1 VKKPN
6 MNRFVLALLLGLLA
20 MSLPAWAPTFTVQL
34 TTRGLYLGILSMTF
48 ILLSGYADM
57 ISLAQMSFAA
67 IAGYV
72 IGIGTQKLG
81 MSHLVLAPLGILA
94 ALLLAA
100 LFGLIAIR
108 GQKIYFLMMTL
119 ALAQLFYGVGMQ
131 WVSVTGGQYG
141 FTGLSRPVIFGHSLE
156 EAPPLYYLTLLCTL
170 LTYLALKRLVNS
182 PFGLILQGI
191 RENPRRMAALGFNVQ
206 LHRYICIIISGG
218 FAGIAGLL
226 TTYFTGVVSPSR
238 ANLPQAVTV
247 VMASLVGGG
256 AVLEGGIL
264 GGLVIAFLIS
274 IAGQLT
280 TRYWTF
286 VGALFVLIVL
296 FLPNGILGGDVPVT
310 KWLQKARTAL
320 SGPWERLSR
329 AGRRLGA
336 QGKRP

>member
-1 VKKPN
+1 MTKPKN
-6 MNRFVLALLLGLLA
+6 LRWILAVILLA
-20 MSLPAWAPTFTVQL
+20 AGLSLPAWAGTFTVQL

-57 ISLAQMSFAA
+57 MSLAQMSFAA

-81 MSHLVLAPLGILA
+81 MSHFVLAPLGIVA
-94 ALLLAA
+94 AVLLAA

-108 GQKIYFLMMTL
+108 GQKIYFLVMTL
-119 ALAQLFYGVGMQ
+119 GLSQLFYGVGMQ
-131 WVSVTGGQYG
+131 WVSVSGGQYG
-141 FTGLSRPVIFGHSLE
+141 YTGITRPVLFGHSLE
-156 EAPPLYYLTLLCTL
+156 EAPPLYYLTLLCTVL
-170 LTYLALKRLVNS
+170 SYLALKRLVNS

-206 LHRYICIIISGG
+206 LHRYLAIVISGI
-218 FAGIAGLL
+218 FAGIAGVL

-286 VGALFVLIVL
+286 VGALFVVIVL
-296 FLPNGILGGDVPVT
+296 FLPNGILGGDIPWG
-310 KWLQKARTAL
+310 KWF
-320 SGPWERLSR
+320 GRLRGFLLKPRKQLKQASDAGESR
-329 AGRRLGA
+329 
-336 QGKRP
+336 